1 MKISSREI
9 RISILYFVNA
19 LIMILG
25 VFLMTKCNLINWNSK
40 VDKGKIEIVV
50 CATIMMLSVIPL
62 LIISIY
68 HIIKAFKYKN
78 IYYNEEVYIEW
89 KYEKSEW
96 RELIIKNFK
105 INIFNDLKGYLK
117 AMTIVLITVIIALEL
132 HNIINLRGTEKIV
145 PYIVIC
151 MVVIAVVFSID
162 VLKEIISLID
172 HLIFTN
178 CTITITKAMAIVN
191 EQVYSFNIQRE
202 SELENKQIRDKN
214 IEITYAVPSKT
225 SRRIDNIR
233 ALEYKDLKKLIIPIP
248 KNKYEEAE
256 KYIDAPYPIYNYLR
270 DKKEGKNKKKR
281 RSSSKVDTSKNNPA

>member
-40 VDKGKIEIVV
+40 VDHRKIWIVV
-50 CATIMMLSVIPL
+50 CATIMILSVIPL
-62 LIISIY
+62 FIISIY
-68 HIIKAFKYKN
+68 HIRKAFKYKN

-89 KYEKSEW
+89 KYEKGKW
-96 RELIIKNFK
+96 RELIIQNFK

-178 CTITITKAMAIVN
+178 CTITITKGMAIFN
-191 EQVYSFNIQRE
+191 EQVYRFNIQRE

-233 ALEYKDLKKLIIPIP
+233 ALEFKDLKKLIIPIP

-256 KYIDAPYPIYNYLR
+256 KYIAAPYPIYNYLR
-270 DKKEGKNKKKR
+270 DKKEEKNKRKR
-281 RSSSKVDTSKNNPA
+281 KSSSKVDTSKNNPA

>member
-1 MKISSREI
+1 MKVSSREI
-9 RISILYFVNA
+9 RISILYFANA
-19 LIMILG
+19 LMMSLG
-25 VFLMTKCNLINWNSK
+25 VFLVTKCNLINWDSK
-40 VDKGKIEIVV
+40 VDHGKIGIVV

-68 HIIKAFKYKN
+68 HIRKAFKYKK

-96 RELIIKNFK
+96 RELVIKNFK
-105 INIFNDLKGYLK
+105 INIFNDLKGHLK
-117 AMTIVLITVIIALEL
+117 AMTIVLIITIMALEL

-151 MVVIAVVFSID
+151 MVVIVVVFLID

-178 CTITITKAMAIVN
+178 CTITITKGMAIAN
-191 EQVYSFNIQRE
+191 EQVYRFNIQCE

-225 SRRIDNIR
+225 SRKIDNIR

-270 DKKEGKNKKKR
+270 DKKERKNKKKR
-281 RSSSKVDTSKNNPA
+281 KSSKVSTSKNNHV

>member
-19 LIMILG
+19 LMMVLG

-40 VDKGKIEIVV
+40 VDHAKTWIVI

-68 HIIKAFKYKN
+68 HIRKAFKYKK

-89 KYEKSEW
+89 KYQKSEW

-117 AMTIVLITVIIALEL
+117 SMTIALIMTIIPLGL
-132 HNIINLRGTEKIV
+132 YNIINSRGTEKIV

-151 MVVIAVVFSID
+151 IVAIVVIFLID
-162 VLKEIISLID
+162 ALKKIISLID

-178 CTITITKAMAIVN
+178 RIITLTKGMAIVN
-191 EQVYSFNIQRE
+191 EQVYKFNIKCE
-202 SELENKQIRDKN
+202 SELENKRIRDKN

-225 SRRIDNIR
+225 SRRTDNMWG
-233 ALEYKDLKKLIIPIP
+233 LKFKDLKKLIIPIP
-248 KNKYEEAE
+248 KNKYKEAE
-256 KYIDAPYPIYNYLR
+256 KYIDAPYPIYNCFR
-270 DKKEGKNKKKR
+270 DKKERRNKKKR
-281 RSSSKVDTSKNNPA
+281 KR

>member
-1 MKISSREI
+1 MKVSSREI
-9 RISILYFVNA
+9 RISILYFANA
-19 LIMILG
+19 LMMILA

-40 VDKGKIEIVV
+40 VEHSKIGIVV
-50 CATIMMLSVIPL
+50 CATIMTLLVIPL

-78 IYYNEEVYIEW
+78 IYYNEDVYIEW

-96 RELIIKNFK
+96 RELIIENFK

-117 AMTIVLITVIIALEL
+117 VIAIVLITTIIALEL
-132 HNIINLRGTEKIV
+132 HNIINSKGTEKIV

-151 MVVIAVVFSID
+151 MVVIGVLFLID
-162 VLKEIISLID
+162 ALKEIISLID

-178 CTITITKAMAIVN
+178 YIITITKGMVIVN
-191 EQVYSFNIQRE
+191 EQVYRFNIQCE

-225 SRRIDNIR
+225 SRKTDNMR
-233 ALEYKDLKKLIIPIP
+233 GLEFKDLKKLVIPIP
-248 KNKYEEAE
+248 KNKYKEAE
-256 KYIDAPYPIYNYLR
+256 KYIDAPYPL
-270 DKKEGKNKKKR
+270 
-281 RSSSKVDTSKNNPA
+281 